1 MVPAMTKPLH
11 PALRPHPTRPTF
23 IDGNTPAAQAARSRA
38 LDAWA
43 HHWGAP
49 DELALLASSRAEAR
63 NLNLLARSTL
73 RAAGRLAGPSVTA
86 GDLELTPG
94 DRVVAGP
101 DGIGRPGGHGI
112 PPGCPGDVRLVDP
125 AAGSAVIDFPTA
137 GVVRLNR
144 TGLQRAALTYGYA
157 VPAPPGCG
165 QRIGGLRLATP
176 AHLGAEIA

>member
-1 MVPAMTKPLH
+1 MTKRLH
-11 PALRPHPTRPTF
+11 PAVRPNPTLPTS
-23 IDGNTPAAQAARSRA
+23 IDGNTPADQAARSSV

-43 HHWGAP
+43 RHWGTP
-49 DELALLASSRAEAR
+49 DELALLASSRGEAR
-63 NLNLLARSTL
+63 NLNLLARSRL

-94 DRVVAGP
+94 DRVVTGP
-101 DGIGRPGGHGI
+101 HGIGRAGGHGI

-144 TGLQRAALTYGYA
+144 TGLQRASLAYGYA
-157 VPAPPGCG
+157 VPAPPGFG
-165 QRIGGLRLATP
+165 RRIGGLRLATP
-176 AHLGAEIA
+176 ARLGAEIA